1 MTMKTKIDRKVARI
15 RFPFPF
21 CRIFPGLPAMLLF
34 PVLVCAAEA
43 GSYKAEVTGFG
54 GIHHFPGAS
63 KAMVGGAIGGALGTN
78 SQLFVESNYAPL
90 GFGTKLV
97 SFGGGLNIGLGAPA
111 EKLAPYVIVAG
122 GLGLFSGSGESEK
135 AASFGAGIG
144 VRYFLGTNWGVRP
157 EFRWQRFQASGGGL
171 NSYLLTA
178 GLFYRFGSK

>member
-1 MTMKTKIDRKVARI
+1 MKTQIDRKVPRI
-15 RFPFPF
+15 RFR
-21 CRIFPGLPAMLLF
+21 RILPGLAAIHLF
-34 PVLVCAAEA
+34 PVLVCAAEE

-54 GIHHFPGAS
+54 GIQHFPGAS
-63 KAMVGGAIGGALGTN
+63 KAMVGGAFGGALGKS

-97 SFGGGLNIGLGAPA
+97 SFGGGLNIGLGVPA
-111 EKLAPYVIVAG
+111 EKLAPYVSVVG
-122 GLGLFSGSGESEK
+122 GLGLFSGYGETEK

-144 VRYFLGTNWGVRP
+144 VRYFLGPNWGVRP

-171 NSYLLTA
+171 NSYVLTA